1 MMRRPAVSFCGSPT
15 PRPASDRTPM
25 SSTSPSFASTSAE
38 APLRG
43 RRALVTGASR
53 GIGRAVALTLG
64 RAGATV
70 HVLAR
75 TASSLEVVAGEILA
89 AQGRAQVHPCD
100 LTDGMAVIAL
110 LAEWE
115 ARGEVPDILVSNAG
129 IFPLLPVQDTSPE
142 LFEQTLQANLGA
154 PFRLVHA
161 LLPRMRAQG
170 AGDIVTVGSVAD
182 RHIFGG
188 NGAYSA
194 SKFGARALHEV
205 LRAELVG
212 TGVRCTLVSPAATD
226 TPIWD
231 PIDPDNTPGFPP
243 RAAMLRPHDVA
254 DAVLWAIT
262 RPPHVNIDELRLS
275 RS

>member
-1 MMRRPAVSFCGSPT
+1 MVPELPTGHAAPGASASVSAG
-15 PRPASDRTPM
+15 
-25 SSTSPSFASTSAE
+25 ASTA
-38 APLRG
+38 ACRPLAG

-53 GIGRAVALTLG
+53 GIGRAIALALG
-64 RAGATV
+64 GAGATV
-70 HVLAR
+70 HLLARSQLPLGEVVREVLAQR
-75 TASSLEVVAGEILA
+75 GA
-89 AQGRAQVHPCD
+89 AFAHACD
-100 LTDGMAVIAL
+100 LTEAAAVTTL
-110 LAEWE
+110 VEDLA
-115 ARGEVPDILVSNAG
+115 ARDELPDILVSNAG
-129 IFPLLPVQDTSPE
+129 IFPLQSVETTAPE
-142 LFEQTLQANLGA
+142 LFEQTLAANLAA

-161 LLPRMRAQG
+161 LLPQLRARA
-170 AGDIVTVGSVAD
+170 AGDIVTIGSVAD
-182 RHIFGG
+182 RRIFGG

-205 LRAELVG
+205 LRTELTG

-231 PIDPDNTPGFPP
+231 PIDPDHTPGFPP

-254 DAVLWAIT
+254 DAVLWAVT